1 MPTPSA
7 SSSLPPPTLPPTVPP
22 NVSLPSDPPADHP
35 PEPGPADLPGSE
47 RTTFGLRP
55 PRHRVDPRCRGWW
68 ATQIIVFFSV
78 PILTLAVVGLLIAPA
93 RWWLLGPALGLLVI
107 AIPLVLIVP
116 PVRWRVHRWEV
127 TDQAVYSRS
136 GFWWREWR
144 AAPLSRVQ
152 TVDLDRGPLQRRFG
166 LATVSVTT
174 ASSRGAVHIKALDA
188 EQATDLVHR
197 LTHLTEADAQ
207 DAT

>member
-1 MPTPSA
+1 MTTSSA
-7 SSSLPPPTLPPTVPP
+7 GPPTAPEHSLAPPDTP
-22 NVSLPSDPPADHP
+22 NPD
-35 PEPGPADLPGSE
+35 GPN
-47 RTTFGLRP
+47 TFGLRP
-55 PRHRVDPRCRGWW
+55 PRHHVDPRCRPWW
-68 ATQIIVFFSV
+68 ATQITVGLGL
-78 PILTLAVVGLLIAPA
+78 PILILAVLGVLIAPA
-93 RWWLLGPALGLLVI
+93 RWWLFGPALALLAL
-107 AIPLVLIVP
+107 AIPLALIVP
-116 PVRWRVHRWEV
+116 RVRWRIHRWEV

-136 GFWWREWR
+136 GFWWQEWR

-197 LTHLTEADAQ
+197 LTRLTEADNQ